1 MAMQLQPQEMWEMFQ
16 AIGLGQA
23 PDLGFPGAVAGRL
36 RPYKNWVPIE
46 QATMSYGYGLSASL
60 FQMARAYSIFARDG
74 ELVPTTIYKTS
85 NIPKGTQVISAKT
98 AIQMREMLELVT
110 QTGGT
115 ATNAQTMGYR
125 VGGKTGTAHKVEGKG
140 YASNKYRGFFVG
152 MAPMSAPR
160 IVVAVMV
167 DEPSTGGYYG
177 GVVAAPAF
185 ANIVA
190 GTLRSM
196 NVLPD
201 AEIKQMVNKELPP
214 GPNGSAQKVS
224 LSR

>member
-1 MAMQLQPQEMWEMFQ
+1 
-16 AIGLGQA
+16 
-23 PDLGFPGAVAGRL
+23 
-36 RPYKNWVPIE
+36 
-46 QATMSYGYGLSASL
+46 
-60 FQMARAYSIFARDG
+60 
-74 ELVPTTIYKTS
+74 
-85 NIPKGTQVISAKT
+85 
-98 AIQMREMLELVT
+98 
-110 QTGGT
+110 
-115 ATNAQTMGYR
+115 MGYR

-140 YASNKYRGFFVG
+140 YAKNKYRGFFVG

-190 GTLRSM
+190 GTLRTM

-201 AEIKQMVNKELPP
+201 AAVKQMVDKDLQL
-214 GPNGSAQKVS
+214 GPNGSTQKVS

>member
-1 MAMQLQPQEMWEMFQ
+1 
-16 AIGLGQA
+16 
-23 PDLGFPGAVAGRL
+23 
-36 RPYKNWVPIE
+36 
-46 QATMSYGYGLSASL
+46 
-60 FQMARAYSIFARDG
+60 
-74 ELVPTTIYKTS
+74 
-85 NIPKGTQVISAKT
+85 
-98 AIQMREMLELVT
+98 MLELVT

-115 ATNAQTMGYR
+115 ATTAQTMGYR

-140 YASNKYRGFFVG
+140 YATNKYRGFFVG

-190 GTLRSM
+190 GTLRTM

-201 AEIKQMVNKELPP
+201 AEIKQMVDKELLQ

>member
-1 MAMQLQPQEMWEMFQ
+1 
-16 AIGLGQA
+16 
-23 PDLGFPGAVAGRL
+23 
-36 RPYKNWVPIE
+36 
-46 QATMSYGYGLSASL
+46 MS
-60 FQMARAYSIFARDG
+60 
-74 ELVPTTIYKTS
+74 IYKT
-85 NIPKGTQVISAKT
+85 NGNPKGTRVISAKT
-98 AIQMREMLELVT
+98 AIQMREMLETVT

-115 ATNAQTMGYR
+115 ATNAQTLGYR

-152 MAPMSAPR
+152 LAPMSAPR

-167 DEPSTGGYYG
+167 DEPRAGGYYG

-185 ANIVA
+185 SNIVA

-196 NVLPD
+196 SVLPD
-201 AEIKQMVNKELPP
+201 AAVKQMVDKDLQVSPS
-214 GPNGSAQKVS
+214 GSAQKVS